1 MARRRVS
8 GKSLVFVRSHPLLS
22 AIGIAGMNRLVRFNV
37 LPPDAPDPPPGATP
51 PDEELAEIGEVWGY
65 FAIDAA
71 DEWWVEWGL
80 LRLPLSTTFF
90 FGAS

>member
-1 MARRRVS
+1 
-8 GKSLVFVRSHPLLS
+8 
-22 AIGIAGMNRLVRFNV
+22 V

-65 FAIDAA
+65 FAIDVA

-80 LRLPLSTTFF
+80 LRERSQQLSM
-90 FGAS
+90 